1 MMPVAVDPEEVAAR
15 EAVWNVATE
24 LVIPIIED
32 HGLEEYRAGPQN
44 ILVPGPHLVTK
55 VDQNIDHIIRVADW
69 LLDR

>member
-1 MMPVAVDPEEVAAR
+1 MMPVAVDPEDVAAR
-15 EAVWNVATE
+15 QVVWSIATE

-32 HGLEEYRAGPQN
+32 HGLEPFRSGPQN

-55 VDQNIDHIIRVADW
+55 VDQNLDAIIRVADW